1 MKLSLHIS
9 CELKK
14 RGLRILRKNIMK
26 SLLFW
31 GVSMTALFVT
41 GSRSKLFNMQ
51 EQPVWFW
58 GVFVILLAAPVLYF
72 RFYRLFTCPEFSGM
86 VIKLTNKTHF
96 GGKTKDLGGFV
107 DNMNASE
114 LGTFEVCNV
123 TVQDAKEKSHTFS
136 FSRNEKVKF
145 ARSYYQVG
153 DAVYHPRF
161 AKYPFNESRL
171 PSHPFCLC
179 CGYIGAAGERECP
192 DCGVPFVPDHMEET
206 EKTEEQDT

>member
-1 MKLSLHIS
+1 MKLSDLTERKIAA
-9 CELKK
+9 
-14 RGLRILRKNIMK
+14 RGRQKTVRNGVK

-31 GVSMTALFVT
+31 GVTMTALFAT

-51 EQPVWFW
+51 EQPIWFW

-72 RFYRLFTCPEFSGM
+72 KFYRLLTYPVFRGTVTELKNRRQYVSNDRGYNSRRLINMSPEDTCILIVSDGKREYKIPFTM
-86 VIKLTNKTHF
+86 ADKA
-96 GGKTKDLGGFV
+96 
-107 DNMNASE
+107 M
-114 LGTFEVCNV
+114 
-123 TVQDAKEKSHTFS
+123 
-136 FSRNEKVKF
+136 F
-145 ARSYYQVG
+145 ARENYQVG

-171 PSHPFCLC
+171 PAHPFCLC

>member
-1 MKLSLHIS
+1 MKLSNQTERKIAV
-9 CELKK
+9 
-14 RGLRILRKNIMK
+14 RGRQKTVRNGVK

-31 GVSMTALFVT
+31 GVTMTVLFVT
-41 GSRSKLFNMQ
+41 GSRSKLFNMR

-58 GVFVILLAAPVLYF
+58 GVFVILLAAPILYF
-72 RFYRLFTCPEFSGM
+72 KVYRLLTYPAFRGTVTELKNRRQYVSNDRCYNSRRLINMSPEDTCILTASDGKREYKIPFTM
-86 VIKLTNKTHF
+86 ADKAT
-96 GGKTKDLGGFV
+96 
-107 DNMNASE
+107 
-114 LGTFEVCNV
+114 
-123 TVQDAKEKSHTFS
+123 
-136 FSRNEKVKF
+136 F
-145 ARSYYQVG
+145 ARENYQVG

>member
-58 GVFVILLAAPVLYF
+58 GVFVILLAAPILYF
-72 RFYRLFTCPEFSGM
+72 RLYQLVTCPAFTGTVS
-86 VIKLTNKTHF
+86 KLTNKTHF
-96 GGKTKDLGGFV
+96 GGKSQDVKGFV
-107 DNMNASE
+107 DGMNYSE
-114 LGTFEVCNV
+114 MGRYEICNV
-123 TVQDAKEKSHTFS
+123 TVLDGKGKPHVFQFPRSEKTA
-136 FSRNEKVKF
+136 F
-145 ARSYYQVG
+145 AWEYYQVG
-153 DAVYHPRF
+153 DVVSYPRF

-192 DCGVPFVPDHMEET
+192 DCGVPFVPDHIEET

>member
-1 MKLSLHIS
+1 MKLSLHVS

-14 RGLRILRKNIMK
+14 RGHRILRKNIMK

-31 GVSMTALFVT
+31 GVSMTALFAT

-58 GVFVILLAAPVLYF
+58 GMFVILLATPILYF
-72 RFYRLFTCPEFSGM
+72 RLYQLVTCPAFTGTVS
-86 VIKLTNKTHF
+86 KLTSKTHF
-96 GGKTKDLGGFV
+96 GGKSQDVKGFV
-107 DNMNASE
+107 DGMNYSE
-114 LGTFEVCNV
+114 MGRYEICNV
-123 TVQDAKEKSHTFS
+123 TVLDGKGRPHIFQFPRSEKTA
-136 FSRNEKVKF
+136 F
-145 ARSYYQVG
+145 AWEYYQVG
-153 DAVYHPRF
+153 DVVSYPRF

-206 EKTEEQDT
+206 EKTEDQDT

>member
-1 MKLSLHIS
+1 MKLSLHVS

-41 GSRSKLFNMQ
+41 GSRSKLFNMR

-72 RFYRLFTCPEFSGM
+72 KFYRLLTYPVFRGTVTELKNRRQYVSNDRCYNSRRLINMSPEDTCILIVSDGKREYKIPFTM
-86 VIKLTNKTHF
+86 ADKAT
-96 GGKTKDLGGFV
+96 
-107 DNMNASE
+107 
-114 LGTFEVCNV
+114 
-123 TVQDAKEKSHTFS
+123 
-136 FSRNEKVKF
+136 F
-145 ARSYYQVG
+145 ARENYQVG

-192 DCGVPFVPDHMEET
+192 DCGVPFVPDHMEES

>member
-1 MKLSLHIS
+1 
-9 CELKK
+9 
-14 RGLRILRKNIMK
+14 MK

-31 GVSMTALFVT
+31 GVSMTALFAT
-41 GSRSKLFNMQ
+41 GSRSKLLNMR

-58 GVFVILLAAPVLYF
+58 GVFVILLAAPVLYYK
-72 RFYRLFTCPEFSGM
+72 FYRLLTYPVFRGTVTELKNRRQYVSNDRCYNSRRLINMSPEDTCILTVSDGKREYKIPFTM
-86 VIKLTNKTHF
+86 ADKAT
-96 GGKTKDLGGFV
+96 
-107 DNMNASE
+107 
-114 LGTFEVCNV
+114 
-123 TVQDAKEKSHTFS
+123 
-136 FSRNEKVKF
+136 F
-145 ARSYYQVG
+145 ARENYQVG

-179 CGYIGAAGERECP
+179 CGYIGATGERECP

>member
-1 MKLSLHIS
+1 MKLSLHVS

-58 GVFVILLAAPVLYF
+58 GVFVILLAAPILYF
-72 RFYRLFTCPEFSGM
+72 RLYQLVTCPAFTGTVS
-86 VIKLTNKTHF
+86 KLTNKTHF
-96 GGKTKDLGGFV
+96 GGKSQDVKGFV
-107 DNMNASE
+107 DGMNYSE
-114 LGTFEVCNV
+114 MGRYEICNV
-123 TVQDAKEKSHTFS
+123 TVLDGKGKPHVFQFPRSEKTA
-136 FSRNEKVKF
+136 F
-145 ARSYYQVG
+145 AWEYYQVG
-153 DAVYHPRF
+153 DVVSYPRF

-192 DCGVPFVPDHMEET
+192 DCGVPFVPDHIEET

>member
-31 GVSMTALFVT
+31 GVSMTALFAT

-58 GVFVILLAAPVLYF
+58 GVFVILLAAPILYF
-72 RFYRLFTCPEFSGM
+72 RLYQLVTCPAFTGTVS
-86 VIKLTNKTHF
+86 KLTNKTHF
-96 GGKTKDLGGFV
+96 GGKSQDVKGFV
-107 DNMNASE
+107 DGMNYSE
-114 LGTFEVCNV
+114 MGRYEICNV
-123 TVQDAKEKSHTFS
+123 TVLDGKGKPHVFQFPRSEKTA
-136 FSRNEKVKF
+136 F
-145 ARSYYQVG
+145 AWEYYQVG
-153 DAVYHPRF
+153 DVVSYPRF

>member
-1 MKLSLHIS
+1 MKLSDRTERKIAA
-9 CELKK
+9 
-14 RGLRILRKNIMK
+14 RGRQKTVRNGVK

-31 GVSMTALFVT
+31 GVTMTALFAT

-58 GVFVILLAAPVLYF
+58 GVFVILLAAPILYF
-72 RFYRLFTCPEFSGM
+72 KFYRLLTYPVFRGTVTELKNRRQYVSTDRGYNSRRLINMSPEDTCILTVSDGKREYKIPFTM
-86 VIKLTNKTHF
+86 ADKAT
-96 GGKTKDLGGFV
+96 
-107 DNMNASE
+107 
-114 LGTFEVCNV
+114 
-123 TVQDAKEKSHTFS
+123 
-136 FSRNEKVKF
+136 F
-145 ARSYYQVG
+145 ARENYQVG

-206 EKTEEQDT
+206 EKAEEQDI

>member
-1 MKLSLHIS
+1 MKLSDRTERKIAA
-9 CELKK
+9 
-14 RGLRILRKNIMK
+14 RGRQKTVRNGVK

-31 GVSMTALFVT
+31 GVTMTALFAT

-58 GVFVILLAAPVLYF
+58 GVFVILLAAPILYF
-72 RFYRLFTCPEFSGM
+72 KFYRLLTYPVFRGTVTELKNRRQYVSTDRGYNSRRLINMSPEDTCILTVSDGKREYKIPFTM
-86 VIKLTNKTHF
+86 ADKAT
-96 GGKTKDLGGFV
+96 
-107 DNMNASE
+107 
-114 LGTFEVCNV
+114 
-123 TVQDAKEKSHTFS
+123 
-136 FSRNEKVKF
+136 F
-145 ARSYYQVG
+145 ARENYQVG

-206 EKTEEQDT
+206 EKAEEQDT

>member
-1 MKLSLHIS
+1 MKLSDRT
-9 CELKK
+9 E
-14 RGLRILRKNIMK
+14 RKIAAHGRQKTVRNGVK

-31 GVSMTALFVT
+31 GVTMTALFAT
-41 GSRSKLFNMQ
+41 GSRSKLFNMR

-72 RFYRLFTCPEFSGM
+72 KFYRLLTYPVFRGTVTELKNRRQYVSNDRGYNSRRLINMSPEDTCILIVSDGKREYKIPFTM
-86 VIKLTNKTHF
+86 ADKA
-96 GGKTKDLGGFV
+96 
-107 DNMNASE
+107 M
-114 LGTFEVCNV
+114 
-123 TVQDAKEKSHTFS
+123 
-136 FSRNEKVKF
+136 F
-145 ARSYYQVG
+145 ARENYQVG

>member
-1 MKLSLHIS
+1 MKLSNQTERKIAA
-9 CELKK
+9 
-14 RGLRILRKNIMK
+14 RGRQKTVRNEVK

-58 GVFVILLAAPVLYF
+58 GVFVILLAAPILYF
-72 RFYRLFTCPEFSGM
+72 KFYRLLTYPVFRGTVTELKNRRQYVSNDRGYNSRRLINMSPEDTCILIVSDGKREYKIPFTM
-86 VIKLTNKTHF
+86 ADKAT
-96 GGKTKDLGGFV
+96 
-107 DNMNASE
+107 
-114 LGTFEVCNV
+114 
-123 TVQDAKEKSHTFS
+123 
-136 FSRNEKVKF
+136 F
-145 ARSYYQVG
+145 ARENYQVG
-153 DAVYHPRF
+153 DAVYHPHF

-171 PSHPFCLC
+171 PAHPFCLC

>member
-1 MKLSLHIS
+1 MKLSDQTERRIAALG
-9 CELKK
+9 K
-14 RGLRILRKNIMK
+14 RKLVRNGIK

-31 GVSMTALFVT
+31 GVTMTALFVT
-41 GSRSKLFNMQ
+41 GSRSKLFNMR

-58 GVFVILLAAPVLYF
+58 GVFVILLAAPILYF
-72 RFYRLFTCPEFSGM
+72 RLYQLVTCPAFTGTVS
-86 VIKLTNKTHF
+86 KLTNKTHF
-96 GGKTKDLGGFV
+96 GGKSQDVKGFV
-107 DNMNASE
+107 DNMNSSE
-114 LGTFEVCNV
+114 LGRYEVCNV
-123 TVQDAKEKSHTFS
+123 TALDGKGRPHVFQFPRSEKTA
-136 FSRNEKVKF
+136 F
-145 ARSYYQVG
+145 AWEYYQVG
-153 DAVYHPRF
+153 DVVSYPRF